1 MNKKKQKKELERLL
15 NLDYTDYSNIL
26 LEYLKD
32 TNDPAII
39 DNLLSIG
46 SKDAILILQNFHRS
60 NNRGYFNS
68 QWLGYLEKELVKI
81 QNWEVCYDLMFDDSS
96 PYKNTA
102 KSIILN
108 HPNWKFVIKNFPK
121 DFMEKFEQHRYP
133 SNFINESQKKVWKFT
148 LSYISKEEIK
158 NLIVKLEEKI
168 KKIDEDKDYYLTHQ
182 IYGDDSNYDWNKAKS
197 PIREWVE
204 YLKNL
209 L

>member
-1 MNKKKQKKELERLL
+1 
-15 NLDYTDYSNIL
+15 
-26 LEYLKD
+26 
-32 TNDPAII
+32 
-39 DNLLSIG
+39 
-46 SKDAILILQNFHRS
+46 
-60 NNRGYFNS
+60 
-68 QWLGYLEKELVKI
+68 
-81 QNWEVCYDLMFDDSS
+81 
-96 PYKNTA
+96 
-102 KSIILN
+102 
-108 HPNWKFVIKNFPK
+108 
-121 DFMEKFEQHRYP
+121 MEKFEQHRYP